1 MTEVG
6 LWQLDVL
13 LADDLMNDRI
23 HFLKVIILSEFLISQ
38 SSLFHSIT
46 VEGKKVFLKSFTFIG
61 GILLHCFVLYD
72 ILCMGIIEYRHFRDC
87 DLVFCENH
95 KVFYTNVAVE
105 KPPSLVQP
113 CTTNIF
119 VFFIMQP

>member
-6 LWQLDVL
+6 LWQLNVL

-46 VEGKKVFLKSFTFIG
+46 VEGKKVFLKSFTLIG

-72 ILCMGIIEYRHFRDC
+72 ILCMGIIE
-87 DLVFCENH
+87 
-95 KVFYTNVAVE
+95 
-105 KPPSLVQP
+105 
-113 CTTNIF
+113 
-119 VFFIMQP
+119 

>member
-46 VEGKKVFLKSFTFIG
+46 VEGKKSVLEKFHIYWWNFIT
-61 GILLHCFVLYD
+61 LLCSV
-72 ILCMGIIEYRHFRDC
+72 
-87 DLVFCENH
+87 
-95 KVFYTNVAVE
+95 
-105 KPPSLVQP
+105 
-113 CTTNIF
+113 
-119 VFFIMQP
+119 